1 MRGLLFRPGPRYGL
15 GPAASAA
22 LFAGIHEP
30 CDEALVAV
38 IDRLNRD
45 YGRDTVMV
53 GAARLDK
60 ECHKRREWKPTALAT
75 AAGEEV
81 GGK

>member
-1 MRGLLFRPGPRYGL
+1 MDLYVIACAIAGLF
-15 GPAASAA
+15 
-22 LFAGIHEP
+22 FAGIGFSGP
-30 CDEALVAV
+30 LRGDSALVAV

-53 GAARLDK
+53 GAARMDK

-75 AAGEEV
+75 VAGEGV

>member
-30 CDEALVAV
+30 CDEAFVAV

-45 YGRDTVMV
+45 YGRVAV
-53 GAARLDK
+53 LAGAAVCTRSARSGGS
-60 ECHKRREWKPTALAT
+60 CKPTALAT
-75 AAGEEV
+75 AAGEGV